1 MEAVGR
7 GLVVELIILALY
19 LISVYTFAL
28 QTEVGGWIPAVDTNG
43 LCQEKQSV

>member
-1 MEAVGR
+1 MEAVGK
-7 GLVVELIILALY
+7 GLVVESIIFALY

-43 LCQEKQSV
+43 LCQEGQPV

>member
-19 LISVYTFAL
+19 FISVYTFAL
-28 QTEVGGWIPAVDTNG
+28 QTEVVGWIPAVDTNG